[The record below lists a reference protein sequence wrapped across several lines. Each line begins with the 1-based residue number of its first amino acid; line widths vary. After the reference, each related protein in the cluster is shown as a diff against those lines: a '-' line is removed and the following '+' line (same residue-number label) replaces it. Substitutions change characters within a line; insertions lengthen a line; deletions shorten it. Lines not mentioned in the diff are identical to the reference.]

1 MIKKYAKEDVIVVWN
16 PSLCQ
21 HSTKC
26 FHGLPEVFNPSIR
39 PWINVEGAD
48 KEMILEQV
56 KKCPSG
62 AISIENF
69 STALGK
75 E

>member
-1 MIKKYAKEDVIVVWN
+1 
-16 PSLCQ
+16 
-21 HSTKC
+21 
-26 FHGLPEVFNPSIR
+26 VFNPSIR